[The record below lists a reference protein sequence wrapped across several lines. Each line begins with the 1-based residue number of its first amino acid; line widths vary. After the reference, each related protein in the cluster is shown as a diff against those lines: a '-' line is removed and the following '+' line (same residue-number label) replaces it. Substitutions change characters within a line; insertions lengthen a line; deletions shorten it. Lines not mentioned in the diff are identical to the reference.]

1 MKKGSGN
8 GFAEGWGGFISYIAI
23 ICAVLTIVAISA
35 PLVHAGDYSAGR
47 YSLSLAAGSDKHGS
61 GAVRL
66 IGALWCPHQ
75 FSITEN
81 TSLSGRLEFDLGL
94 LDSTDTTVDI
104 GLQPVFHFTYGASG
118 LRPYL
123 DLGAGVHF
131 LSRSEIRGREM
142 GGAFQFSLVAGI
154 GMDLNRNIG
163 LGYRFL
169 HISNANIHKDNDGR
183 DEHLVLLSW
192 RF

>member
-1 MKKGSGN
+1 MKTGSGN
-8 GFAEGWGGFISYIAI
+8 GLSEGWGGFISI
-23 ICAVLTIVAISA
+23 ITIIWAVLPLMAAFAPFSA
-35 PLVHAGDYSAGR
+35 PPVHAGD

-66 IGALWCPHQ
+66 IGALWCPHH

-81 TSLSGRLEFDLGL
+81 SSLSGRLEFDLGL
-94 LDSTDTTVDI
+94 MDSTDTTVDL
-104 GLQPVFHFTYGASG
+104 GLQPVLRFTYGSSG
-118 LRPYL
+118 VQPYL

-142 GGAFQFSLVAGI
+142 GGAFQFSLIAGI
-154 GMDLNRNIG
+154 GVDINRNIG

-169 HISNANIHKDNDGR
+169 HISNANIHKNNDGR
-183 DEHLVLLSW
+183 DEHLAILSW